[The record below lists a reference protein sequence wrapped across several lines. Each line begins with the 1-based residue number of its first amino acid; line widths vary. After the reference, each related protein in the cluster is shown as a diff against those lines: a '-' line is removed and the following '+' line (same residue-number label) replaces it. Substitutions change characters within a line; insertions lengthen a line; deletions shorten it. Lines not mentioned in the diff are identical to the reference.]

1 VPSVKVSKQ
10 NKKRNF
16 LFSLSPR
23 WMSDITATT
32 KIQQPRD
39 QGCQIYIGATYQNGK
54 NLPNDH
60 KICKIDPMAIKYTNI
75 IPTFSI
81 ARHSKIFGLKI
92 CDLATLRETRF
103 HIK

>member
-10 NKKRNF
+10 NKKSNF

-39 QGCQIYIGATYQNGK
+39 QGCQIYLEQTYQNGK
-54 NLPNDH
+54 KYTKWPQNLQNIPKD
-60 KICKIDPMAIKYTNI
+60 CKIDPMAIKYTNI
-75 IPTFSI
+75 F
-81 ARHSKIFGLKI
+81 HCK
-92 CDLATLRETRF
+92 TLQNLPKLGF
-103 HIK
+103 LV